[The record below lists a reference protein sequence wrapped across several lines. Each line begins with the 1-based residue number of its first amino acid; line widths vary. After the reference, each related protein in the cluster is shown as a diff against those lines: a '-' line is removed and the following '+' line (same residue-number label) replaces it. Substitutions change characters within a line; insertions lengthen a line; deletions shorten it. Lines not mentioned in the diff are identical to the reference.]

1 MIDLDDAVMHGY
13 ADSNGVKIHYP
24 SLGKGQLV
32 VLSLNARY
40 DSRLAEPMHNYCR
53 NLTEETIRTGH
64 WMAQEKPGEVNAAL
78 VKWLA
83 TSVPGVWP
91 RPS

>member
-53 NLTEETIRTGH
+53 NLTEERQFERATG
-64 WMAQEKPGEVNAAL
+64 WRRRS
-78 VKWLA
+78 LA
-83 TSVPGVWP
+83 K
-91 RPS
+91 